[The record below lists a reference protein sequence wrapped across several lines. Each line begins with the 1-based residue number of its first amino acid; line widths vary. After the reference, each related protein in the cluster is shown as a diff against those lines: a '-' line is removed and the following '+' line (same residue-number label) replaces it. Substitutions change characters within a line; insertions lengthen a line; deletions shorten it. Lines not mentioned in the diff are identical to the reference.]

1 MTEVVSAKG
10 YVIARYSEAIQIYY
24 KNAFF
29 YTYLTISY
37 LIFAIF
43 TINANQGLHSYG
55 MMSYLHR
62 NPLGLHRSV
71 EKI

>member
-1 MTEVVSAKG
+1 MRIRGCIPTECTE
-10 YVIARYSEAIQIYY
+10 YVILNFYRAI
-24 KNAFF
+24 
-29 YTYLTISY
+29 
-37 LIFAIF
+37 
-43 TINANQGLHSYG
+43 HSYG